1 MASFFKGIVLL
12 ASLATFVYSFYVVGH
27 LVLFLSSP
35 RSISKEWNWVF
46 NLLDN
51 ESRLQTAYG
60 PVVFDTL
67 YLIGFIFQHSFLKS
81 AFVKKLL
88 AKLGL
93 AGAERTIYSL
103 TSSICLHYLIL
114 NWVTAPSIVLWQVDV
129 EASAPLWWTFV
140 ITHGVA
146 WIVIFGGSLVM
157 DLPEL
162 LGVKQAYYDL
172 KAYGEPLKYKS
183 SELRNLYAHVR
194 HPSFVGL
201 SLILLATNVMS
212 VDRFILAVLL
222 IIYMYVAWSTDSKDV
237 EYHKL
242 QLQRKKLELKAQ

>member
-1 MASFFKGIVLL
+1 MTSIAKSIVLL
-12 ASLATFVYSFYVVGH
+12 ASLATFAYSLYVVGS
-27 LVLFLSSP
+27 LMMFLSTP
-35 RSISKEWNWVF
+35 RSISKAHTWIF

-51 ESRLQTAYG
+51 KSRLQTAYG

-81 AFVKKLL
+81 AVVKKLL

-93 AGAERTIYSL
+93 SGAERTIYSL
-103 TSSICLHYLIL
+103 TSSLCLHYLIA
-114 NWVTAPSIVLWQVDV
+114 NWLPAQSIVLWQIDV
-129 EASAPLWWTFV
+129 EQSAPLWWTFV
-140 ITHGVA
+140 ITHGICWV
-146 WIVIFGGSLVM
+146 VIFGGSLVM

-172 KAYGEPLKYKS
+172 KAYGPPISYKS
-183 SELRNLYAHVR
+183 GELRNLYAHVR

-201 SLILLATNVMS
+201 SVILFATNVMS
-212 VDRFILAVLL
+212 VDRLVMALL
-222 IIYMYVAWSTDSKDV
+222 LTTYMYLAWSTDQNDV
-237 EYHKL
+237 AYQKI

>member
-1 MASFFKGIVLL
+1 MTSIAKSVVLL
-12 ASLATFVYSFYVVGH
+12 ASLATFAYSLYVVGS
-27 LVLFLSSP
+27 LMMFLSTP
-35 RSISKEWNWVF
+35 RLISKAHTWIF

-51 ESRLQTAYG
+51 KSRLQTAYG

-81 AFVKKLL
+81 AVVKKLL

-93 AGAERTIYSL
+93 SGAERTIYSL
-103 TSSICLHYLIL
+103 TSSLCLHYLIA
-114 NWVTAPSIVLWQVDV
+114 NWLPAQSIVLWQIDV
-129 EASAPLWWTFV
+129 EQSAPLWWTFV
-140 ITHGVA
+140 ITHGICWV
-146 WIVIFGGSLVM
+146 VIFGGSLVM

-172 KAYGEPLKYKS
+172 KAYGPPISYKS
-183 SELRNLYAHVR
+183 GELRNLYAHVR

-201 SLILLATNVMS
+201 SVILFATNVMS
-212 VDRFILAVLL
+212 VDRLVMALL
-222 IIYMYVAWSTDSKDV
+222 LTTYMYLAWSTDKKDV
-237 EYHKL
+237 AYQKI